1 MYAGEGVC
9 ALEPNEAIGEVR
21 FVRATMGNIGVG
33 GHRERKFEMH
43 T

>member
-1 MYAGEGVC
+1 MHAGEGVC

-33 GHRERKFEMH
+33 GHHERKFEIH